1 MVSSIL
7 GPDGRPIERAV
18 LSTEIATPTVMGIR
32 HTLSDGVASG
42 LTPERLAAILKSAST
57 GNMRDYL
64 TLAEEMEERYLH
76 YASQV
81 QTRRLA
87 IEGVEISVDALP
99 TVPAKITDAVRALLE
114 KPGLLDAVGAMTDG
128 IAKGLSVVELIW
140 EYQEGLLQPVEYKWR
155 DPRYFQFD
163 RASMT
168 ELRLAVDGQ
177 FDGAPLPVGKFL
189 RHLPRTKMGIPIRRG
204 FARAAAWGFLIQS
217 LGLKDWAAFAEVY
230 GMPFRIGKYHPSA
243 SEKDKRTLLRAV
255 ASIANDAAAIIPSGM
270 EIDFMEA
277 KGSQGES
284 VFGGLTGYID
294 KSISKL
300 VVGQTMTSDD
310 GASLG
315 QAKIH
320 NEVRLDIQRAD
331 CRQICNTLNR
341 DLIPIFVAL
350 NFGPQANYPNADMPV
365 AEPEDVVALT
375 TAVKSLVPL
384 GLKVSQREMRERIGL
399 SEPGSD
405 DELLAPPSS
414 VVPLPDDITDDGE
427 DGGAP
432 PKEAPGKVGTKV
444 ATKGGKPE
452 TAELAAHVRGCRCG
466 GCLATARLAADR
478 PTEAV
483 DDVEAYLDGVMEG
496 WQPLLAPMVDELL
509 AAADG
514 ASSFEDLLDTLNGL
528 DLDGRPLAEKLA
540 VATSIARGLGDI
552 KD

>member
-7 GPDGRPIERAV
+7 GPDGRPIERAT
-18 LSTEIATPTVMGIR
+18 LGQEIATPTVMGVR

-42 LTPERLAAILKSAST
+42 LTPERLAAILKSASM

-99 TVPAKITDAVRALLE
+99 SVAPKITDAVRALVE

-140 EYQEGLLQPVEYKWR
+140 EYQDGLLQPVEYKWR

-177 FDGAPLPVGKFL
+177 FDGVPLPVGKFL

-255 ASIANDAAAIIPSGM
+255 ASIANDAAAIIPAGM
-270 EIDFMEA
+270 EIVFQEV
-277 KGSQGES
+277 KGSQGEA

-341 DLIPIFVAL
+341 DLIPFFVAL
-350 NFGPQANYPNADMPV
+350 NFGPQANYPNVDMPV

-399 SEPGSD
+399 SEPGTD

-427 DGGAP
+427 PDPAAAKRGTV
-432 PKEAPGKVGTKV
+432 KNGKG
-444 ATKGGKPE
+444 KGGGKADP
-452 TAELAAHVRGCRCG
+452 TAELAGHVGGCRCG
-466 GCLATARLAADR
+466 SCLRTARLAADR

-483 DDVEAYLDGVMEG
+483 DDVQDYLDEVMEG
-496 WQPLLAPMVDELL
+496 WQPLLAPMIEKLL
-509 AAADG
+509 ATADSAA
-514 ASSFEDLLDTLNGL
+514 SFDDLLDTLHGL
-528 DLDGRPLAEKLA
+528 ELDGRPLAEKLA
-540 VATSIARGLGDI
+540 IATSIARGLGDI